1 MLRTKSEKELIENKA
16 RLDLALKGT
25 QAGLWDWY
33 IKSGVVTFN
42 ERWAEMVGYKLS
54 ELKPR
59 IETWIDLCHPDDLK
73 ESNRLLKE
81 HFEGRSDEYSY
92 EARMKHKDGRWIWV
106 FDSGKVVEWD
116 KEGNPMRITG
126 THFDIT
132 ERKEA
137 VEKIKHMATHD
148 QLTDLPTMNLAVDR
162 GQIANE
168 NAIRN
173 GKSTAYIF
181 LDLDGFKGIN
191 DNYGHDVGDNLL
203 KEVAN
208 RMRKIIRKSDT
219 AARIGGDEFLIILS
233 NINEKE
239 EVIPI
244 AKALLSEIMQPIFIN
259 DLMVGVG
266 VSIGISMFPHDSNN
280 IQELIKKADIAMYK
294 IKKTTKN
301 DFAFIGDCK

>member
-1 MLRTKSEKELIENKA
+1 M
-16 RLDLALKGT
+16 
-25 QAGLWDWY
+25 
-33 IKSGVVTFN
+33 
-42 ERWAEMVGYKLS
+42 
-54 ELKPR
+54 
-59 IETWIDLCHPDDLK
+59 
-73 ESNRLLKE
+73 
-81 HFEGRSDEYSY
+81 
-92 EARMKHKDGRWIWV
+92 
-106 FDSGKVVEWD
+106 
-116 KEGNPMRITG
+116 
-126 THFDIT
+126 
-132 ERKEA
+132 
-137 VEKIKHMATHD
+137 
-148 QLTDLPTMNLAVDR
+148 
-162 GQIANE
+162 
-168 NAIRN
+168 
-173 GKSTAYIF
+173 
-181 LDLDGFKGIN
+181 
-191 DNYGHDVGDNLL
+191 